1 MMNGRV
7 QRAIGYMALIMSVA
21 VSTQAWAAEREG
33 VPTDKGIAT
42 VLVGSDGAS
51 DVERKLGASPCL
63 VPALTGDTVSYLY
76 NANDAKGHYFL
87 RLEVNGRVDS
97 ITVSKDPPLAGVCYA
112 PLAHATS
119 LRTDK
124 GVELGATMEEILRLY
139 GKPTEQFAVG
149 AMARFRYVAMLDR
162 LYEWDLVFRD
172 GRLVEWT
179 VVSED

>member
-1 MMNGRV
+1 MKSVIRTGGMC
-7 QRAIGYMALIMSVA
+7 LILLLL
-21 VSTQAWAAEREG
+21 STESRQVWAAEPQGMVHDR
-33 VPTDKGIAT
+33 GIAT

-63 VPALTGDTVSYLY
+63 VPSLTGDTVSYLY
-76 NANDAKGHYFL
+76 NANDAKGRSFL

-112 PLAHATS
+112 PLAHTMS
-119 LRTDK
+119 LRTEK
-124 GVELGATMEEILRLY
+124 GLELGATMEEVLRLY
-139 GKPTEQFAVG
+139 GKPTERFAVG
-149 AMARFRYVAMLDR
+149 SMARFRYVAMLDR
-162 LYEWDLVFRD
+162 PYEWDLVFRD